1 MDALSAL
8 HNRVSM
14 PRLVAPAP
22 TLEQQE
28 ALFKAAL
35 RAPDHARLRPW
46 RFLVL
51 EGAGLEQLGELFHTA
66 ALANGADPDAE
77 VVRRARQLPLRAP
90 MIIVAISS
98 PKPHPKVPEHEQDMS
113 CAVAVGNMLL
123 AAHAMGLGAVWRT
136 GEPARDRVICEGLG
150 LTAEEKIIAFV
161 YIGQS
166 LTLDRPVPV
175 LDSRDYFRRWPENG
189 AGPGN

>member
-1 MDALSAL
+1 MNKPVRSGAGAGLVLSAAHVSGEFLIMDALSAL

-14 PRLVAPAP
+14 PRLIAPAP

-28 ALFKAAL
+28 ALFQAAL

-51 EGAGLEQLGELFHTA
+51 EGQGLTRLGELFHAA
-66 ALANGADPDAE
+66 ALAGAADPAADS
-77 VVRRARQLPLRAP
+77 VQRARQLPLRAP

-98 PKPHPKVPEHEQDMS
+98 PSPHPKVPEPEQEMS
-113 CAVAVGNMLL
+113 CAVAVGNMLV

-136 GEPARDRVICEGLG
+136 GEPARDRLICEGLG
-150 LTAEEKIIAFV
+150 LAPQEKIIAFL
-161 YIGQS
+161 YLG
-166 LTLDRPVPV
+166 
-175 LDSRDYFRRWPENG
+175 
-189 AGPGN
+189 